1 MLLRVAAR
9 VLRLSGVLFT
19 DVTKFRITCI
29 FYHTLTCIEIYVV
42 DNRSAV
48 QLRSVSGN
56 RATFECG

>member
-19 DVTKFRITCI
+19 DVTKFRII
-29 FYHTLTCIEIYVV
+29 FYHTSTCIEIYVV